1 MFGGLPAVAARE
13 LGALGWLK
21 TIPIVSLLLAV
32 GILAAPFAIDPARH
46 WGERYDRAVEEA
58 REILVR
64 NPRLAVDAD
73 GARVLDEQWL
83 AELRAAAEESQAGA
97 EIELPARIIARSQA
111 QLDGFLAQAYEA
123 RRLADPPW
131 RLGVLDGETPPRNY
145 WAHAFVRTNP
155 AGLLLALAVLLIV
168 AAPLER
174 SWGSLLFAAFALISI
189 PLSAQGHRLLDAS
202 SGLPWFGPSGLAAA
216 IVGAYFIRGLGGHF
230 RVPGLIVLPVWLAVE
245 AFAVRGFWID
255 DLTAVPW
262 ATLCGAI
269 GFGAGVSALLRLLG
283 VEQTLDARAE
293 RRRPSGPNPI
303 LVRVARLRSDGDPHQ
318 AFELIQAAW
327 RENRKD
333 EEIAGL
339 FFEIAAELGQP
350 EAAAEA
356 ILPVLRSALKA
367 GRVDRALAY
376 WLPLATRRCGVRLEP
391 TAAVR
396 LGEAL
401 LDAGHPDEAVFTLR
415 SALDAGASTA
425 QAVRILNV
433 ARDLDPSLTRRA
445 ASVALADP
453 GLDAAARARLAPLAE
468 IAPEEIVVSSPS
480 RPASPSTIA
489 DNRLDRS
496 IEAEHHAIERT
507 VFPGEPEPP
516 QDEPS
521 LFGDALSEDHLAAEP
536 ASDATGPDLS
546 QASPSDVLSHWND
559 HGALSADA
567 FDSPA
572 ETAAAAS
579 VVDDLLEPPVAAASG
594 DLFGDDDIDFL
605 DLEGDVTDSDRTPL
619 LDSTDELTSPMAKA
633 ARGAADAD
641 GEATVMIAAGPAR
654 TSAPT
659 PADAGA
665 SVRPTRAL
673 LRSLRAIDAVPVE
686 VSGDVVEI
694 DTDGRGKSRLPYA
707 RIEAI
712 SAAEVRGLGP
722 QPVLIVDCILN
733 WRDDIASPLKL
744 IRFRSDRFD
753 AAVVGVAAA
762 GANRT
767 DADAADALGRWAA
780 NLQRASGAA
789 CLPSE
794 ALLAGRFA
802 RFDALDVY
810 ERDVLGAERDGP
822 A

>member
-1 MFGGLPAVAARE
+1 M
-13 LGALGWLK
+13 GWLK
-21 TIPIVSLLLAV
+21 TIPIVSVLLAV
-32 GILAAPFAIDPARH
+32 GIVTAPFAIDPARH
-46 WGERYDRAVEEA
+46 WGERYERAVEEA

-64 NPRLAVDAD
+64 NPRLAVDVD
-73 GARVLDEQWL
+73 GARVLDAEWL

-97 EIELPARIIARSQA
+97 EIELPARIVARSQA
-111 QLDGFLAQAYEA
+111 QLDGFLTQAYEA

-145 WAHAFVRTNP
+145 WAHAFVQTNP
-155 AGLLLALAVLLIV
+155 AGLLLMLAVLLIV

-174 SWGSLLFAAFALISI
+174 SWGSLLFAVFALISI

-202 SGLPWFGPSGLAAA
+202 SGLPWYGPSGLAAA

-255 DLTAVPW
+255 DLTSVPW

-283 VEQTLDARAE
+283 VEQKLDARAE
-293 RRRPSGPNPI
+293 RARPSGPNPI
-303 LVRVARLRSDGDPHQ
+303 LVRVARLRSDGDPNQ

-333 EEIAGL
+333 DEIAEL

-367 GRVDRALAY
+367 GRLDRALAY

-415 SALDAGASTA
+415 SALDAGATTA

-453 GLDAAARARLAPLAE
+453 GLDAAVRARLAPLAE
-468 IAPEEIVVSSPS
+468 IAPEEAVVSGPA
-480 RPASPSTIA
+480 RPARPAMPRTIA

-507 VFPGEPEPP
+507 VFPGEPDPS
-516 QDEPS
+516 QDDRLAEPS
-521 LFGDALSEDHLAAEP
+521 LFGDALSEDSLAADP
-536 ASDATGPDLS
+536 ADAAPGPDLS
-546 QASPSDVLSHWND
+546 EASPSDVLSHWND
-559 HGALSADA
+559 RGALSAEA
-567 FDSPA
+567 FDAPA
-572 ETAAAAS
+572 EAAS
-579 VVDDLLEPPVAAASG
+579 VAGVVDDLLESPGTTASG

-605 DLEGDVTDSDRTPL
+605 DLEGDVTDSDQTPL

-633 ARGAADAD
+633 ARGAADPD
-641 GEATVMIAAGPAR
+641 GEATVMIAAGPA
-654 TSAPT
+654 SGPAPAL
-659 PADAGA
+659 PP
-665 SVRPTRAL
+665 VRPTRAL
-673 LRSLRAIDAVPVE
+673 LRNLRAIDAVPVE
-686 VSGDVVEI
+686 ASGDAIEI
-694 DTDGRGKSRLPYA
+694 ETDGRGKSRLPHA

-712 SAAEVRGLGP
+712 AVAAVRGLGP
-722 QPVLIVDCILN
+722 QPVLVVDCILN

-744 IRFRSDRFD
+744 IRFRSDRFE
-753 AAVVGVAAA
+753 AAAIGVAEA
-762 GANRT
+762 GASP
-767 DADAADALGRWAA
+767 AAALGRWAA
-780 NLQRASGAA
+780 HLQRASGAA
-789 CLPSE
+789 ALPSE
-794 ALLAGRFA
+794 AALAGGFPG
-802 RFDALDVY
+802 FDSLEVY

>member
-1 MFGGLPAVAARE
+1 M
-13 LGALGWLK
+13 GWLK
-21 TIPIVSLLLAV
+21 TIPIVSVLLAV
-32 GILAAPFAIDPARH
+32 GLAAAPFVIDPARH
-46 WGERYDRAVEEA
+46 WGERYERAVEEA
-58 REILVR
+58 REVLVR

-73 GARVLDEQWL
+73 GARILDPEWL
-83 AELRAAAEESQAGA
+83 FELRAAAEESQAGA
-97 EIELPARIIARSQA
+97 EIELPARIVARSQS

-131 RLGVLDGETPPRNY
+131 RLGVLDGETPARNY
-145 WAHAFVRTNP
+145 WAHAFVQTNP
-155 AGLLLALAVLLIV
+155 ASLLLMLAVLLIV

-202 SGLPWFGPSGLAAA
+202 SGVPWSGPSGLAAA

-230 RVPGLIVLPVWLAVE
+230 VVPGIVVLPVWLAIE
-245 AFAVRGFWID
+245 AFVVRGFWLD
-255 DLTAVPW
+255 DLSAVPW

-269 GFGAGVSALLRLLG
+269 GFGAGVAALLRLLG
-283 VEQTLDARAE
+283 VEQELDARAE

-303 LVRVARLRSDGDPHQ
+303 LARVARLRSDGDPHQ

-327 RENRKD
+327 RDNRKD
-333 EEIAGL
+333 EEIADL
-339 FFEIAAELGQP
+339 FFAIAAELGQP

-367 GRVDRALAY
+367 GQLDRALGY

-453 GLDAAARARLAPLAE
+453 GLEASARARLAPLAE
-468 IAPEEIVVSSPS
+468 IAIEDVVASNPPH
-480 RPASPSTIA
+480 PAPPRAIA

-507 VFPGEPEPP
+507 VFPGEPDTARDARAAE
-516 QDEPS
+516 QS
-521 LFGDALSEDHLAAEP
+521 LFGDALSEENLAAGPE
-536 ASDATGPDLS
+536 SDASGPDLS
-546 QASPSDVLSHWND
+546 EASPSDVLSHWND
-559 HGALSADA
+559 RGALSADA
-567 FDSPA
+567 LDAPA
-572 ETAAAAS
+572 ETASAGT
-579 VVDDLLEPPVAAASG
+579 VVDDLLETTSPASPG
-594 DLFGDDDIDFL
+594 DLFGDDDIDFF
-605 DLEGDVTDSDRTPL
+605 DLEADVTDSDQTPL
-619 LDSTDELTSPMAKA
+619 LDSSDELTSPMAKA
-633 ARGAADAD
+633 ARAAADPD
-641 GEATVMIAAGPAR
+641 GDATVMIAAQPAPGAAADH
-654 TSAPT
+654 AP
-659 PADAGA
+659 
-665 SVRPTRAL
+665 VRPTRAL
-673 LRSLRAIDAVPVE
+673 LRSLRAIDAVPAE
-686 VSGDVVEI
+686 VTREAIEI

-712 SAAEVRGLGP
+712 AVAAVRGLGP
-722 QPVLIVDCILN
+722 QPVLVVDCILN

-753 AAVVGVAAA
+753 AAAIGVTEA
-762 GANRT
+762 GASP
-767 DADAADALGRWAA
+767 AAALGRWAA
-780 NLQRASGAA
+780 QLQRASGAA
-789 CLPSE
+789 SLPSE
-794 ALLAGRFA
+794 AALAGRFA
-802 RFDALDVY
+802 GFDTLEVY
-810 ERDVLGAERDGP
+810 EREVLGAERDGSG
-822 A
+822 

>member
-1 MFGGLPAVAARE
+1 MRPATFCGLVAGE
-13 LGALGWLK
+13 LGELGWLK
-21 TIPIVSLLLAV
+21 TIPIVSVLLAV
-32 GILAAPFAIDPARH
+32 GLAAAPFAIDPARH
-46 WGERYDRAVEEA
+46 WGDRYERAVEEA
-58 REILVR
+58 REILAR

-73 GARVLDEQWL
+73 GARVLDPEWL
-83 AELRAAAEESQAGA
+83 GELRAAAEESQAGA
-97 EIELPARIIARSQA
+97 EIDLPTRMVARSQS

-131 RLGVLDGETPPRNY
+131 RLGVLDGETPARNY
-145 WAHAFVRTNP
+145 WAHAFVQTNP
-155 AGLLLALAVLLIV
+155 ASLLLMLAVLLIV

-202 SGLPWFGPSGLAAA
+202 SGVPWSGPSGLAAA

-230 RVPGLIVLPVWLAVE
+230 LVPGVVVLPVWLAIE
-245 AFAVRGFWID
+245 AFVVRGFWLD
-255 DLTAVPW
+255 DLSAVSW

-269 GFGAGVSALLRLLG
+269 GFGAGVAALLRLLG
-283 VEQTLDARAE
+283 VEQKLDARAA
-293 RRRPSGPNPI
+293 RRQPSGPNPI
-303 LVRVARLRSDGDPHQ
+303 LARVARLRSDGDPHQ

-327 RENRKD
+327 RENRRD
-333 EEIAGL
+333 EEIADL
-339 FFEIAAELGQP
+339 FFAIAAELGQP

-367 GRVDRALAY
+367 GQLDRALGY
-376 WLPLATRRCGVRLEP
+376 WLLLATRRCGVRLEP

-453 GLDAAARARLAPLAE
+453 GLEASTRARLAPLAE
-468 IAPEEIVVSSPS
+468 IAIEDVVASN
-480 RPASPSTIA
+480 PAPPRAIA

-507 VFPGEPEPP
+507 VFP
-516 QDEPS
+516 DEPSPDLDPRLEEQS
-521 LFGDALSEDHLAAEP
+521 LFGDALSEDSLTVDP
-536 ASDATGPDLS
+536 ASASSGPDLS
-546 QASPSDVLSHWND
+546 EATPSDVLSHWND
-559 HGALSADA
+559 RGALSADA
-567 FDSPA
+567 LDAPA
-572 ETAAAAS
+572 EATAIGS
-579 VVDDLLEPPVAAASG
+579 IDGDLLETTSPGSPG

-605 DLEGDVTDSDRTPL
+605 DLEADVTDSDQTPL
-619 LDSTDELTSPMAKA
+619 LDASDELTSPMAKA
-633 ARGAADAD
+633 ARAAADPD
-641 GEATVMIAAGPAR
+641 GDATVMIAAQPA
-654 TSAPT
+654 SGAAADHAP
-659 PADAGA
+659 
-665 SVRPTRAL
+665 VRPTRAL

-686 VSGDVVEI
+686 ATREAVEI
-694 DTDGRGKSRLPYA
+694 DTDGRGKSRLPYT

-712 SAAEVRGLGP
+712 AVAAVRGLGA
-722 QPVLIVDCILN
+722 QPVLVVDCILN
-733 WRDDIASPLKL
+733 WRDDIGSPLKL

-753 AAVVGVAAA
+753 AAAIGVAEVGASPAA
-762 GANRT
+762 
-767 DADAADALGRWAA
+767 ALGRWAA
-780 NLQRASGAA
+780 QLQRASGAVA
-789 CLPSE
+789 LPSE
-794 ALLAGRFA
+794 AALSGRFPG
-802 RFDALDVY
+802 FDSLEVY

-822 A
+822 R